1 MSNVFNFLSE
11 EVFAEKMNKQNELLE
26 YLVRLQNG
34 ETLPPANYTYA
45 QMQHIVRLGLGAS
58 FFPIGAQISFKKGN
72 NTLVSDV
79 VAHNVAVP
87 ANTAYSHSMT
97 LMLHNCRHSLMF
109 DNKEPNNT
117 NNDRRNYGNNRYAHS
132 AIRQWLNSSA
142 NAGSWWTSQHEYD
155 AAPDYAETIDGFM
168 KGIDSEFLAVI
179 GKTKIIVAKNTV
191 TDGGGSETLSDEY
204 FYLPSTTEVGLAN
217 ENNIAEG
224 ALFPYFS
231 NDSKRIK
238 YNASG
243 SATSWRLRTPN
254 SGDSCGVRDVDA
266 SGTLSSNGA
275 CYACGVAPVCNI
287 I

>member
-11 EVFAEKMNKQNELLE
+11 EAFEEKMNKQNELLE

-34 ETLPPANYTYA
+34 ESLPPANYTYA

-58 FFPIGAQISFKKGN
+58 FFPIGAQISVMKGDD
-72 NTLVSDV
+72 TLVFDV
-79 VAHNVAVP
+79 VAHNVAIP
-87 ANTAYSHSMT
+87 ADTAYSHSMT
-97 LMLHNCRHSLMF
+97 LMLHNCPYSLMF

-117 NNDRRNYGNNRYAHS
+117 DSNRKSYGNNRYAHS

-155 AAPDYAETIDGFM
+155 AAPDYATTKDGFM
-168 KGIDSEFLAVI
+168 KDIDSEFLAVI
-179 GKTKIIVAKNTV
+179 GKTKIVVVKNTI

-231 NDSKRIK
+231 DNTKRTK
-238 YNASG
+238 YNTSG
-243 SATSWRLRTPN
+243 LATYWWLRTPC
-254 SGDSCGVRDVDA
+254 SGYSYSVRSVGA
-266 SGTLSSNGA
+266 SGTLGSAGA
-275 CYACGVAPVCNI
+275 YNSGGVAPACNI

>member
-11 EVFAEKMNKQNELLE
+11 EAFAEKMNKQNELLE

-58 FFPIGAQISFKKGN
+58 FFPIGAQISVKKGN
-72 NTLVSDV
+72 DTLVFDV
-79 VAHNVAVP
+79 VAHNVAIP
-87 ANTAYSHSMT
+87 ADTAYSHSMT
-97 LMLHNCRHSLMF
+97 LMLHNCPYSLMF

-117 NNDRRNYGNNRYAHS
+117 NNDRKSYGNNRYAHS

-155 AAPDYAETIDGFM
+155 AAPDYATTMGGFM
-168 KGIDSEFLAVI
+168 KDIDSEFLAVI

-191 TDGGGSETLSDEY
+191 TDGGGSETLSNEY

-238 YNASG
+238 HNASG
-243 SATSWRLRTPN
+243 SATPWRLRTPT
-254 SGDSCGVRDVDA
+254 SGYSYVVRDVGT
-266 SGTLSSNGA
+266 SGTLNSCGA
-275 CYACGVAPVCNI
+275 CTACGVAPVCNI

>member
-1 MSNVFNFLSE
+1 MSNILNFLSE
-11 EVFAEKMNKQNELLE
+11 EVFAEKMDRQNELLE

-34 ETLPPANYTYA
+34 ESLPPANYTYA

-58 FFPIGAQISFKKGN
+58 FFPIGAQISVKKGN
-72 NTLVSDV
+72 GTLVFDV
-79 VAHNVAVP
+79 VAHNVAIP
-87 ANTAYSHSMT
+87 ADTAYSHSMT
-97 LMLHNCRHSLMF
+97 LMMHNCPYILMF

-117 NNDRRNYGNNRYAHS
+117 DSNRKNYGNNRYAHS
-132 AIRQWLNSSA
+132 AIRQWLNSAA
-142 NAGSWWTSQHEYD
+142 NAGSWWSSKHTYD
-155 AAPDYAETIDGFM
+155 AAPDYANTKDGFM

-224 ALFPYFS
+224 ALFPYFDS
-231 NDSKRIK
+231 NDKRIK

-243 SATSWRLRTPN
+243 SAQYYWLRTPS
-254 SGDSCGVRDVDA
+254 SGYSGNVRYVST
-266 SGTLSSNGA
+266 SGTLGSNNA
-275 CYACGVAPVCNI
+275 YNAYGVAPACNI